1 MEREDLS
8 EDGCQAAQAVEFV
21 RALRVQLL
29 EMTSKLAWL
38 ERQAVIRRNARAC
51 AMRIEGAALRRDIN
65 EAQILIDRLQR
76 RYLNGNKHHEQRR
89 AM

>member
-1 MEREDLS
+1 
-8 EDGCQAAQAVEFV
+8 
-21 RALRVQLL
+21 
-29 EMTSKLAWL
+29 MTSKLAWL

-65 EAQILIDRLQR
+65 EAQILIDRLPR